1 MSIVNDSHHQNQ
13 LLRVRLSK
21 CRLED
26 VMENRNPSQKHS
38 WQAQQPL
45 NTDMHRHA
53 NDMHRHAQTRDF
65 KNETTCTDTR
75 NNLFFRV
82 IGHSRRFAWSWG
94 RRRSHQTWVVRSM
107 SQHVKQVKN
116 SVPQNMTNKTSIT
129 TVHMQT
135 WSMTTC
141 TYTHAFSRQQV
152 CFPVRVHLLLWD
164 KGSTPWRS
172 RPLGAKDDVRLFDF
186 VIPKDDV
193 RDFAIPKDDVVRHRH
208 SKIPGHPRRRLSILH
223 FHLDTWSKSNLPMLA
238 HLRWLT
244 EAAPDHLLTTAKA
257 SASSDRSPPSP
268 TNASTA
274 GPLHSCAKP
283 SPELQHQ
290 TKIHKLHKPTD
301 IKHKIHKSTKQNPQ
315 NNPQ

>member
-1 MSIVNDSHHQNQ
+1 
-13 LLRVRLSK
+13 
-21 CRLED
+21 
-26 VMENRNPSQKHS
+26 
-38 WQAQQPL
+38 
-45 NTDMHRHA
+45 
-53 NDMHRHAQTRDF
+53 
-65 KNETTCTDTR
+65 
-75 NNLFFRV
+75 
-82 IGHSRRFAWSWG
+82 
-94 RRRSHQTWVVRSM
+94 M

-208 SKIPGHPRRRLSILH
+208 SKIPGRPRRRLSILH
-223 FHLDTWSKSNLPMLA
+223 FHLDTWSKSNLPMSA

>member
-1 MSIVNDSHHQNQ
+1 MAF
-13 LLRVRLSK
+13 K
-21 CRLED
+21 
-26 VMENRNPSQKHS
+26 
-38 WQAQQPL
+38 A
-45 NTDMHRHA
+45 
-53 NDMHRHAQTRDF
+53 TRC
-65 KNETTCTDTR
+65 K
-75 NNLFFRV
+75 
-82 IGHSRRFAWSWG
+82 RRC
-94 RRRSHQTWVVRSM
+94 Q
-107 SQHVKQVKN
+107 
-116 SVPQNMTNKTSIT
+116 I
-129 TVHMQT
+129 
-135 WSMTTC
+135 
-141 TYTHAFSRQQV
+141 
-152 CFPVRVHLLLWD
+152 
-164 KGSTPWRS
+164 
-172 RPLGAKDDVRLFDF
+172 FDF

>member
-172 RPLGAKDDVRLFDF
+172 RPLGAKDDVRFLTSSFQKTMSETSPFQKTMSWDI
-186 VIPKDDV
+186 VIPKSP
-193 RDFAIPKDDVVRHRH
+193 AILDEDSVFFT
-208 SKIPGHPRRRLSILH
+208 SI
-223 FHLDTWSKSNLPMLA
+223 WI
-238 HLRWLT
+238 RGQ
-244 EAAPDHLLTTAKA
+244 
-257 SASSDRSPPSP
+257 SP
-268 TNASTA
+268 TFQCWPIFD
-274 GPLHSCAKP
+274 G
-283 SPELQHQ
+283 
-290 TKIHKLHKPTD
+290 
-301 IKHKIHKSTKQNPQ
+301 
-315 NNPQ
+315 

>member
-1 MSIVNDSHHQNQ
+1 MTGATTF
-13 LLRVRLSK
+13 
-21 CRLED
+21 
-26 VMENRNPSQKHS
+26 KHGH
-38 WQAQQPL
+38 AQ
-45 NTDMHRHA
+45 TRKRHA
-53 NDMHRHAQTRDF
+53 QTCTDTRFQKRNDMHRHAQQPFFPCNRPLASLRLKLRKT
-65 KNETTCTDTR
+65 KKPSNLSCQIHVTTCETSEKQCATKHDKQNINNDSAHANMVNDNMHIHTCVQPTAGLFSSPRAFALMGQRFDTMAFKATR
-75 NNLFFRV
+75 CK
-82 IGHSRRFAWSWG
+82 RRC
-94 RRRSHQTWVVRSM
+94 Q
-107 SQHVKQVKN
+107 
-116 SVPQNMTNKTSIT
+116 I
-129 TVHMQT
+129 
-135 WSMTTC
+135 
-141 TYTHAFSRQQV
+141 
-152 CFPVRVHLLLWD
+152 
-164 KGSTPWRS
+164 
-172 RPLGAKDDVRLFDF
+172 FDF

-208 SKIPGHPRRRLSILH
+208 SKIPGRPRRRLSILH
-223 FHLDTWSKSNLPMLA
+223 FHLDTWSKSNLPMSA

-274 GPLHSCAKP
+274 GPLHCGAKP

>member
-152 CFPVRVHLLLWD
+152 CFPVRVHLSSYGT
-164 KGSTPWRS
+164 K
-172 RPLGAKDDVRLFDF
+172 
-186 VIPKDDV
+186 
-193 RDFAIPKDDVVRHRH
+193 VRHHGVQGHSVQKTMSDFWLRH
-208 SKIPGHPRRRLSILH
+208 SKRRCQRLRHSKRRCRETSSFQNPRPSSTKTQYSSLPSGYVVQVQPSNVGPSSMANWSCSWPSSNHCKGLGFFGSISTFAHQCFNSRTTPFLCEAI
-223 FHLDTWSKSNLPMLA
+223 TWV
-238 HLRWLT
+238 
-244 EAAPDHLLTTAKA
+244 AA
-257 SASSDRSPPSP
+257 SDKNPQTPQ
-268 TNASTA
+268 TNR
-274 GPLHSCAKP
+274 
-283 SPELQHQ
+283 HQ
-290 TKIHKLHKPTD
+290 T
-301 IKHKIHKSTKQNPQ
+301 QNP
-315 NNPQ
+315 